1 MSRMVTHFLALFTA
15 LFTGLVLAACSG
27 ADKAPGGPPPTVLA
41 ASSLQGALDEA
52 ADAWAKQGHA
62 KPVLVYAASSA
73 LARQAESGAD
83 GDLFISA
90 DEDWMDTLDKA
101 GLVKT
106 DTREDLLGN
115 TLVLIAPAGSAD
127 KFELTDRT
135 AFFTALGKG
144 PLSIADP
151 AAVPAGK
158 YGKAALL
165 NLRLWEFAEDR
176 LAPGENVRAA
186 LALVERGEAPLG
198 IVYGSDAQ
206 ASDKVRVVATFPETS
221 HPAILYPAAVLK
233 TSKSADAQPFLEFLG
248 GEAAQAIFAK
258 HGFSQ
263 PR

>member
-1 MSRMVTHFLALFTA
+1 MFRALSRFLPLLAA
-15 LFTGLVLAACSG
+15 MALAACSG
-27 ADKAPGGPPPTVLA
+27 AEKAPGGPAPTVLA
-41 ASSLQGALDEA
+41 AASLQGALDEA
-52 ADAWAKQGHA
+52 AAAWAKQGHP

-73 LARQAESGAD
+73 LARQAESGAPA
-83 GDLFISA
+83 DLFISA
-90 DEDWMDTLDKA
+90 DEDWMDTLEKA
-101 GLVKT
+101 GLV
-106 DTREDLLGN
+106 DSATRDDLLGN
-115 TLVLIAPAGSAD
+115 TLVLIAPAKTAANIDLAD
-127 KFELTDRT
+127 RS

-198 IVYGSDAQ
+198 IVYGSDAE
-206 ASDKVRVVATFPETS
+206 ASDKVRVVATFPDSS
-221 HPAILYPAAVLK
+221 HPPILYPAAVLK
-233 TSKSADAQPFLEFLG
+233 AAKSADAQPFLEFLH
-248 GEAAQAIFAK
+248 GEAAQAIFAR

-263 PR
+263 PL